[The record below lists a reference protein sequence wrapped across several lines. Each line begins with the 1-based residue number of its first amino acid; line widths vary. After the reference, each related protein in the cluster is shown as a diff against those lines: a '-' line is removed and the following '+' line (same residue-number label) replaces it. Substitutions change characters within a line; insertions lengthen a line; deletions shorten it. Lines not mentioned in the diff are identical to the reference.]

1 MTTGVPV
8 FDEDMSIKTSA
19 LVAETAGAP
28 FLQRTIEHRELG
40 DSDILIDIAFAGI
53 CHSDIHQVREEWG
66 RAISPMVPG
75 HEIAGTVAA
84 VGSAVTRHKI
94 GDRVGVGCMVDS
106 CGTCEQC
113 KDGEEQFCVSGSVM
127 TYNGRGYDGNPT
139 YGGYAQ
145 QVVVSERFAVRIPEG
160 ISLDEAAPLLCAGIT
175 VWTPLKRWGAGPNVK
190 VGVVG
195 LGGLGHMAVKIAAAM
210 GAEVTV
216 LSRSEDKREDALAL
230 GADHY
235 VAASR
240 RSLAENRGSLDLI
253 INTVSASLPMAD
265 YLGLLKPMGAMVN
278 VGIPSENYDI
288 SPFALVGGSKVLAG
302 SNIGG
307 IPATQEMLDF
317 CAEHGIGA
325 SIETISADEVDAAY
339 ERVVAGEVRYRVVID
354 TSTIRAN

>member
-1 MTTGVPV
+1 MPVGVRV
-8 FDEDMSIKTSA
+8 FDEVMSIQTSA
-19 LVAETAGAP
+19 LVAESAGAP
-28 FLQRTIEHRELG
+28 FVQRTIEHRELG
-40 DSDILIDIAFAGI
+40 DNDILIDIAYAGI

-66 RAISPMVPG
+66 SAIFPMVPG

-84 VGSAVTRHKI
+84 VGSAVTRHQV

-106 CGTCEQC
+106 CGECEEC
-113 KDGEEQFCVSGSVM
+113 KDGEEQFCANGNVM

-145 QVVVSERFAVRIPEG
+145 QVVVSERFGVRIPEG

-175 VWTPLKRWGAGPNVK
+175 VWTPLKRWGAGPGTK
-190 VGVVG
+190 VAVVG
-195 LGGLGHMAVKIAAAM
+195 LGGLGHMAVKLAAAL

-216 LSRSEDKREDALAL
+216 LSRNEDKKDSALEL
-230 GADHY
+230 GAVEY
-235 VAASR
+235 IAASR
-240 RSLAENRGSLDLI
+240 RSLAENRRSFDLI
-253 INTVSASLPMAD
+253 INTVSAPLPMAS

-288 SPFALVGGSKVLAG
+288 PPFAVVGGSKVLAG

-325 SIETISADEVDAAY
+325 TIETITADEVDDAY
-339 ERVVAGEVRYRVVID
+339 ERVVAGDVRYRVVID
-354 TSTIRAN
+354 TSTIKAS